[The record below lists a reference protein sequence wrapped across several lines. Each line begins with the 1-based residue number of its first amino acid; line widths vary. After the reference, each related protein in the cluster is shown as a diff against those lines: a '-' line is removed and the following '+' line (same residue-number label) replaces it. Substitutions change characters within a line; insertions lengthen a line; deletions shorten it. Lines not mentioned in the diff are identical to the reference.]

1 MAAAASS
8 GASAGAQVR
17 GRSSRRLA
25 PFPGAEAAA
34 LALLAA
40 MSFAALSQP
49 VHPPNRLAREESPYL
64 LQHAHNPVDWYPWCA
79 SLKLISAPPFCL
91 ILR

>member
-1 MAAAASS
+1 
-8 GASAGAQVR
+8 
-17 GRSSRRLA
+17 
-25 PFPGAEAAA
+25 
-34 LALLAA
+34 

-49 VHPPNRLAREESPYL
+49 AHPPNRLAREESPYL